1 LLGPCVSVV
10 APRVADDLA
19 CGIIAKA
26 QSGVVGGTR
35 DIMGEAAAPT
45 KRKAGASAS
54 RQP

>member
-26 QSGVVGGTR
+26 QSDIVGGTR
-35 DIMGEAAAPT
+35 NIVGDAA
-45 KRKAGASAS
+45 
-54 RQP
+54 